1 MKKRRRRRVRR
12 AALSRARGRVDM
24 RDDDASDARPTRVLG
39 HAVFRVL
46 CAETRVGGLIGRS
59 GARVKK
65 IVADTGAQVK
75 VLESTASCHE
85 RAVLVFAPRNAE
97 DDATACAAR
106 EAARRVVRFL
116 TTSRGG
122 DELGEDAPV
131 SDDDDEEVTE
141 EEDRGDASRSE
152 ASGEVVDARP
162 SVTVRLLVPA
172 GQAGHLIGKGGENIQ
187 EVRRLANGAH
197 VAVQEVGQV
206 PPCATSEDRVV
217 EIHGK
222 PRDVRIAADAVF
234 ASLKDYLVDSSVLG
248 YYQPTVSAPMDPTA
262 EFAAA
267 AAMGMLHAPV
277 QGGPMG
283 VSGVPM
289 GMQPPPVM
297 VPMMPMMPPHAGD
310 QAPLIRATLEVEG
323 EKVSNVLGENGV
335 NISAIAQI
343 SGCQVSLIETDS
355 ETKQS
360 EVELQGPHESNIAA
374 AKSLVRAFAD
384 GEMTSPQ
391 AFGQPIYPSYEGY
404 PPMPMVFQP
413 FT

>member
-1 MKKRRRRRVRR
+1 M
-12 AALSRARGRVDM
+12 S
-24 RDDDASDARPTRVLG
+24 DDDARADAREDAPPRVLG

-46 CAETRVGGLIGRS
+46 CAETRVGGLIGRA

-85 RAVLVFAPRNAE
+85 RAVLVFAPRSADGDAE
-97 DDATACAAR
+97 ACAAR

-116 TTSRGG
+116 TTPARGG
-122 DELGEDAPV
+122 EEGEDDAM
-131 SDDDDEEVTE
+131 SEDEDGEGTE
-141 EEDRGDASRSE
+141 EECRDDA
-152 ASGEVVDARP
+152 ASGEGGGTDGARP
-162 SVTVRLLVPA
+162 NVTLRLLVPA

-187 EVRRLANGAH
+187 EVRKLANGAH

-234 ASLKDYLVDSSVLG
+234 TSLKDYLVDSSVLG
-248 YYQPTVSAPMDPTA
+248 YYQPTVSAPMDPAA

-267 AAMGMLHAPV
+267 AAMGMLNAPA
-277 QGGPMG
+277 QGAPMG
-283 VSGVPM
+283 MPGVPM

-297 VPMMPMMPPHAGD
+297 MPMMPVMQPSAAG
-310 QAPLIRATLEVEG
+310 QMPLIRASLEVEG
-323 EKVSNVLGENGV
+323 DKVPNVLGANGA
-335 NISAIAQI
+335 NISTIAQI
-343 SGCQVSLIETDS
+343 SGCRVSLIETDP
-355 ETKQS
+355 ETNKS
-360 EVELQGPHESNIAA
+360 EVELHGPHESNIAA

-384 GEMTSPQ
+384 GEMMPPQ
-391 AFGQPIYPSYEGY
+391 AFTQPVYPSYDGY
-404 PPMPMVFQP
+404 PSMPMVFSQP